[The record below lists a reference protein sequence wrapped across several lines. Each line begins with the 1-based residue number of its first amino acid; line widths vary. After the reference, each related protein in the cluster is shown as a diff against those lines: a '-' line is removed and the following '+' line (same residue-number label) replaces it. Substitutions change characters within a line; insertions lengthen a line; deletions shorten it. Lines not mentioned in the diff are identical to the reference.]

1 MSYLFRF
8 LFTFRLYLY
17 CFLFEF
23 SRVSEIGSK
32 MVTLDIELFAISYC
46 DTFGFFAICLLCI
59 VRIRHR
65 TAKLFVGSKHYINFF
80 FQNRTIANIAIAII
94 RTDRTH
100 FRISS
105 LQDHESTLFFLRSNI
120 FSRSSLHS
128 TNSSLAATTPCVFT
142 GQSDPP
148 RIPLFALLGAE
159 FPQKLLGSRP
169 FPEDVLLVEF
179 FHGLAFVHGQ
189 GPLA

>member
-1 MSYLFRF
+1 
-8 LFTFRLYLY
+8 
-17 CFLFEF
+17 
-23 SRVSEIGSK
+23 

-80 FQNRTIANIAIAII
+80 FQNRTIANIATAKI

-142 GQSDPP
+142 GQNDPP
-148 RIPLFALLGAE
+148 RIPLFTLLGAE
-159 FPQKLLGSRP
+159 FPQKLLGDGIPAASRRRP
-169 FPEDVLLVEF
+169 PRRILPRTGLRPWPGAACIIR
-179 FHGLAFVHGQ
+179 HGSKARFGVSMS
-189 GPLA
+189 